1 MVSGFVFKEFAY
13 GMENLSPAPYPLA
26 TDIRVNRLSLLEH
39 PDLLTV
45 RRQQLDTATGELL
58 TDMVFAADGA
68 TLQIQVLQFA
78 SRSIPSLLCQEIQIV
93 PANDGELEL
102 VPTIAAEGVPGQVF
116 RDRAPDRT
124 EIDMVMGLE
133 SHGSLS
139 RLGEAISVLTP
150 DGLLRKGDPFTRPD
164 GVTRSY
170 FLAGKAGQPVRF
182 QTVAALASQLYH
194 AEPDLEAIRLAR
206 WGSSIGFDLLR
217 SQNRR
222 VWSDLWRSR
231 VRISGDTD
239 DQQMLDAAFFY
250 LHSSVHPSNQT
261 GMAPFGLS
269 QFAYYF
275 GHSFWDTESWS
286 FLPVVLT
293 SPEAARALLEFRLR
307 GLPAARR
314 LAELFGYR
322 GAQFP
327 WEAGQIDGREVTPT
341 FATTGWLEQ
350 HVTPDVALSFWEYQL
365 ATDDADFLR
374 EGTWPVLQAVAE
386 WIASRAIETNRGFE
400 IQHIMGPSE
409 SVPDTTNNAYV
420 NIICKMVLAAAQQC
434 ARQVGAKAPPSWKR
448 IQDTLVIPLDQAR
461 HVILP
466 YDNFNPDTPQSFGD
480 LDMLTVHDP
489 PLSMEILRSTHDY
502 AVQARGSHPAGIG
515 FATAARAATAA
526 LMGDRKGAR
535 QLFDESWKK
544 IWLEPFGMIR
554 ETPRQDYGCFLTN
567 FGSLLQTA
575 MLGFTG
581 LRIRP
586 GDWRAYPATLP
597 EGWSKIEVDRLWVRG
612 QPKHLVAENG
622 RLAELRD

>member
-13 GMENLSPAPYPLA
+13 GMENLSPAPYPLT

-39 PDLLTV
+39 PELLTV

-58 TDMVFAADGA
+58 TNMVFAADGA
-68 TLQIQVLQFA
+68 ALQIQVLQFA
-78 SRSIPSLLCQEIQIV
+78 SRSIPSLLCQEIQII
-93 PANDGELEL
+93 PSNDAELEL
-102 VPTIAAEGVPGQVF
+102 VAAIAAEGVPGQVF

-124 EIDMVMGLE
+124 EIDLVLGLE

-139 RLGEAISVLTP
+139 RLGEALSILTP

-170 FLAGKAGQPVRF
+170 FLAGKAGQPVRI

-206 WGSSIGFDLLR
+206 WGSSIGFDVLR
-217 SQNRR
+217 TQNRQ
-222 VWSDLWRSR
+222 VWSDLWKSR

-239 DQQMLDAAFFY
+239 NQRMLDAAFFY

-261 GMAPFGLS
+261 GMPPFGLS

-293 SPEAARALLEFRLR
+293 SPEAARALLEYRLR

-314 LAELFGYR
+314 LADLFGYR

-350 HVTPDVALSFWEYQL
+350 HVTPDVALSFWEYQR

-374 EGTWPVLQAVAE
+374 DGTWPVLHAVAE
-386 WIASRAIETNRGFE
+386 WIASRGIETGRGFE

-409 SVPDTTNNAYV
+409 TVPDTTNNAYV
-420 NIICKMVLAAAQQC
+420 NIVCKMVLAAAQEC
-434 ARQVGAKAPPSWKR
+434 ARQLGVKAPPSWKR
-448 IQDTLVIPLDQAR
+448 IEDRLVIPMDPRRQ
-461 HVILP
+461 VILP
-466 YDNFNPDTPQSFGD
+466 YDNFNPAAPQSLGD

-502 AVQARGSHPAGIG
+502 AVEARGSRPAGIG

-535 QLFDESWKK
+535 QLFDESWRK

-581 LRIRP
+581 LRIRA

-597 EGWSKIEVDRLWVRG
+597 EGWSRIEIDRLWVRG
-612 QPKHLVAENG
+612 QPKHVIAENG